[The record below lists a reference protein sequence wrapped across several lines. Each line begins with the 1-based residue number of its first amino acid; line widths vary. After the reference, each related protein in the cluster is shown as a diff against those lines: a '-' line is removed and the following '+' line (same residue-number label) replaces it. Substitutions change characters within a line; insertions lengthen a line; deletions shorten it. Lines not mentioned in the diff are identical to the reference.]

1 MTTFSDIFKPILD
14 KMDELEESYKGALP
28 VTDLPEPVTDIEKLQ
43 ALAEQIYQIK
53 PYDLESAKYGNV
65 QIEVLEHLLEAS
77 RLIRASIRDS
87 K

>member
-28 VTDLPEPVTDIEKLQ
+28 EPVTDVEKLLT
-43 ALAEQIYQIK
+43 LAEQIYQIK
-53 PYDLESAKYGNV
+53 HYDLESAQYGEV
-65 QIEVLEHLLEAS
+65 QIGALEHLLEAS
-77 RLIRASIRDS
+77 RLIRASIRDT

>member
-1 MTTFSDIFKPILD
+1 MTTFPDILKPILD

-28 VTDLPEPVTDIEKLQ
+28 EPVTDIEKLQ
-43 ALAEQIYQIK
+43 ALAEQLYQIK
-53 PYDLESAKYGNV
+53 PYDLESAKYGEV

-87 K
+87 KIIV